1 MISNDTDND
10 NDKDVQHVS
19 ASTCDEDEDE
29 DGDEDI
35 VMKLKFSELSIQTEQ
50 LFTDIMKEE
59 KEEEEE
65 TNSSSSRRR
74 SNSRASLSL
83 VGGDGASARRS
94 SIISLRPSI
103 MSKETAQKVIDVLL
117 EVENADQE
125 INCNECEDDGISLNN
140 DEQEWDNLSLEQKI
154 NKLKCAAAGGGLVLL
169 GIITTP
175 TPFPTLPF
183 IAAGFHVLA
192 NEFEQAKEAE
202 EMLFEK
208 MDIAKTAVIE
218 KYEKFSCLPPSTPE
232 PNLNMNKN
240 STEFVKSSNEFSN
253 LYATIPPIKDDNG
266 LE

>member
-10 NDKDVQHVS
+10 KDVEHVS
-19 ASTCDEDEDE
+19 ANACDEDE

-74 SNSRASLSL
+74 PNSRASLSL
-83 VGGDGASARRS
+83 VGGDGASDRRRS

-125 INCNECEDDGISLNN
+125 INCNECEQDGISLNN
-140 DEQEWDNLSLEQKI
+140 DEQEWDTLSLEQKI

-208 MDIAKTAVIE
+208 VDIAKTAVIK

-232 PNLNMNKN
+232 PNLNMSKN

-253 LYATIPPIKDDNG
+253 FNATIPIKDDNE

>member
-10 NDKDVQHVS
+10 KDVEHVS
-19 ASTCDEDEDE
+19 ANACDEDE

-50 LFTDIMKEE
+50 LFTDIMNEE
-59 KEEEEE
+59 KEEEEEE
-65 TNSSSSRRR
+65 TNSSSRRR
-74 SNSRASLSL
+74 RPNSRASLSL
-83 VGGDGASARRS
+83 VGGDGASDRRRS

-140 DEQEWDNLSLEQKI
+140 DEQEWDTLSLEQKI
-154 NKLKCAAAGGGLVLL
+154 SKLKCAAAGGGLVLL

-208 MDIAKTAVIE
+208 VDIAKTAVIE

-240 STEFVKSSNEFSN
+240 STEFVKSGNEFSN
-253 LYATIPPIKDDNG
+253 VNATIPPIKDDNE

>member
-10 NDKDVQHVS
+10 KDVEHVS
-19 ASTCDEDEDE
+19 ANACDEDE

-65 TNSSSSRRR
+65 ETNSSSSRRR
-74 SNSRASLSL
+74 PNSRASLSL

-125 INCNECEDDGISLNN
+125 ISCNDECEDDGISLNN

-154 NKLKCAAAGGGLVLL
+154 SKLKCAAAGGGLVLL

-208 MDIAKTAVIE
+208 VDIAKTAVIK

-240 STEFVKSSNEFSN
+240 STEFVKSSNEFSKFH
-253 LYATIPPIKDDNG
+253 ATIPIKDDNE

>member
-10 NDKDVQHVS
+10 NDKDFEHVS
-19 ASTCDEDEDE
+19 ANTCDEDEDE

-50 LFTDIMKEE
+50 LFTDIMEEE
-59 KEEEEE
+59 KAEEEE
-65 TNSSSSRRR
+65 TNSSSRRR
-74 SNSRASLSL
+74 PNSRTSLSL
-83 VGGDGASARRS
+83 VGVDGASDRRS

-125 INCNECEDDGISLNN
+125 INCNDECEDGISLNN
-140 DEQEWDNLSLEQKI
+140 DEQEWDTLSLEQKI

-208 MDIAKTAVIE
+208 VDIAKTAVIE

-253 LYATIPPIKDDNG
+253 FNATIPMKDDNE

>member
-10 NDKDVQHVS
+10 KDVEHVS
-19 ASTCDEDEDE
+19 ANTCDEDEDE

-65 TNSSSSRRR
+65 TNSSSRRR
-74 SNSRASLSL
+74 RPNSRASLSL
-83 VGGDGASARRS
+83 VGGDGASDRRRS

-125 INCNECEDDGISLNN
+125 INCSEISEDGISLNN
-140 DEQEWDNLSLEQKI
+140 DEQEWDTLSLEQKI

-208 MDIAKTAVIE
+208 VDIAKTAVIE

-232 PNLNMNKN
+232 PNFNMNKN

-253 LYATIPPIKDDNG
+253 FSATIPIKADNE

>member
-10 NDKDVQHVS
+10 KDVEHVS
-19 ASTCDEDEDE
+19 ANASDEDE

-59 KEEEEE
+59 KAEEEE
-65 TNSSSSRRR
+65 TNSSSRRR
-74 SNSRASLSL
+74 PNSRASLSL
-83 VGGDGASARRS
+83 VGDDGASARRS

-125 INCNECEDDGISLNN
+125 INCSEIREDGISLNN
-140 DEQEWDNLSLEQKI
+140 DEQEWDTLSLEQKI
-154 NKLKCAAAGGGLVLL
+154 SKLKCAAAGGGLVLL

-208 MDIAKTAVIE
+208 VDIAKTAVIE
-218 KYEKFSCLPPSTPE
+218 KYEKFNCLQPSTLE

-253 LYATIPPIKDDNG
+253 FNATIPIKDDNE

>member
-1 MISNDTDND
+1 MISNDID
-10 NDKDVQHVS
+10 NDKDVEHAS
-19 ASTCDEDEDE
+19 ANTCDEDEDE

-65 TNSSSSRRR
+65 ETNSSSSRRR
-74 SNSRASLSL
+74 PNSRASLSL

-140 DEQEWDNLSLEQKI
+140 DEQEWDDLSLEQKI
-154 NKLKCAAAGGGLVLL
+154 SKLKCAAAGGGLVLL

-208 MDIAKTAVIE
+208 VDIAKTAVIE

-232 PNLNMNKN
+232 PNLNMYKN
-240 STEFVKSSNEFSN
+240 STEFVKSSNKILKF
-253 LYATIPPIKDDNG
+253 
-266 LE
+266 